1 MDIRNTRQLKEFSAG
16 RLANARE
23 GQKIIL
29 YFSLITIAVTA
40 LANVASYIL
49 SQQIAKTGGLG
60 SMGVRSALTTVQ
72 TLLPF
77 VQAVFLMCLTLGYL
91 STMLR
96 IARGQYA
103 SPNGMRLGFDRFW
116 VLLRCTLLKGLIF
129 GGVAVASLYV
139 AMMIYMMTPLSN
151 SAVDILMPLV
161 KNTGTSGQ
169 LGIML
174 DDATYAQL
182 MSATA
187 PAMAI
192 FGVLFLA
199 LAAPSFYR
207 YRMTDYLIIDRPGT
221 GALAALRDSRM
232 MMKGNRWNLFRLDL
246 SMWWYYAAVLVSAAV
261 AYGDQ
266 ILPALGI
273 SLPFSDTAAYFVFFG
288 VYLAV
293 IFVVY
298 YFLRNRVEVTY
309 ALAYDSLRPQEPE
322 NKGAVLGNIFQ
333 M

>member
-16 RLANARE
+16 RLANARD

-29 YFSLITIAVTA
+29 YFSLITIAATA
-40 LANVASYIL
+40 LVNVASYIL

-60 SMGVRSALTTVQ
+60 SMGVRSALTTAQ

-77 VQAVFLMCLTLGYL
+77 VQAFFLMCLTLGYL
-91 STMLR
+91 SAMLR

-129 GGVAVASLYV
+129 GGVAVASLYA
-139 AMMIYMMTPLSN
+139 AMMIYMMTPLAN

-161 KNTGTSGQ
+161 KNATTSG
-169 LGIML
+169 IAL

-187 PAMAI
+187 PAMGI
-192 FGVLFLA
+192 FGVLFLV
-199 LAAPSFYR
+199 LAAPLFYR

-246 SMWWYYAAVLVSAAV
+246 SMWWYYAAVLVSAAI

-266 ILPALGI
+266 ILPALGVA
-273 SLPFSDTAAYFVFFG
+273 LPFSDTVAYFLFFG

-293 IFVVY
+293 IFVIY

-309 ALAYDSLRPQEPE
+309 ALAYDSLRPREPE
-322 NKGAVLGNIFQ
+322 NNGTVLGNIFQ

>member
-16 RLANARE
+16 RLANARD

-29 YFSLITIAVTA
+29 YFSLITIAATA
-40 LANVASYIL
+40 LANVASYVL
-49 SQQIAKTGGLG
+49 SRQIAKTGGLG
-60 SMGVRSALTTVQ
+60 SMGVRSALTTAQ
-72 TLLPF
+72 TLLPL
-77 VQAVFLMCLTLGYL
+77 VQAGFLMCLTLGYL
-91 STMLR
+91 ATMLR

-161 KNTGTSGQ
+161 KSAGTSGQ

-174 DDATYAQL
+174 DDATYTQL
-182 MSATA
+182 MSATT

-192 FGVLFLA
+192 FGVLFLV
-199 LAAPSFYR
+199 LAAPLFYR

-246 SMWWYYAAVLVSAAV
+246 SMWWYYAAVLVSAAI

-266 ILPALGI
+266 LLPALGI

-293 IFVVY
+293 IFAVY

-322 NKGAVLGNIFQ
+322 NNGAVLGNIFQ

>member
-1 MDIRNTRQLKEFSAG
+1 MDIRNTRQLKDFSAG

-29 YFSLITIAVTA
+29 YFSLITIAVSA
-40 LANVASYIL
+40 VATVVSYIL

-60 SMGVRSALTTVQ
+60 SMGVRSALTTAQ
-72 TLLPF
+72 ILLPI
-77 VQAVFLMCLTLGYL
+77 VQAVFLMCLELGYL

-129 GGVAVASLYV
+129 GGVAMASMYV
-139 AMMIYMMTPLSN
+139 AIPLYMMTPLSN

-161 KNTGTSGQ
+161 KNAGTSGI
-169 LGIML
+169 LL
-174 DDATYAQL
+174 DDATYAQR
-182 MSATA
+182 MDAMMPATVLS
-187 PAMAI
+187 
-192 FGVLFLA
+192 GVLFLV
-199 LAAPSFYR
+199 LAAPVFYR
-207 YRMTDYLIIDRPGT
+207 YRMADYLIIDRPAT
-221 GALAALRDSRM
+221 GALAALRDSRVM
-232 MMKGNRWNLFRLDL
+232 TKGNRWNLFRLDL
-246 SMWWYYAAVLVSAAV
+246 SMWWYYAAMLVSAAIG
-261 AYGDQ
+261 YGDQ
-266 ILPALGI
+266 LLPALGVTFP
-273 SLPFSDTAAYFVFFG
+273 LSDTAAYFVFLG

-293 IFVVY
+293 IFVIY

-309 ALAYDSLRPQEPE
+309 ALAYDSLRPREPE
-322 NKGAVLGNIFQ
+322 NNGAVLGNIFQ

>member
-16 RLANARE
+16 RLDNARE
-23 GQKIIL
+23 GRKIIL
-29 YFSLITIAVTA
+29 YYSLITIAVSV
-40 LANVASYIL
+40 VATIVNYAL

-60 SMGVRSALTTVQ
+60 SMGVRSALTTAQ
-72 TLLPF
+72 MLLPI

-91 STMLR
+91 ATMLR

-116 VLLRCTLLKGLIF
+116 VLLRCTLLKGLMF
-129 GGVAVASLYV
+129 GGVAVASLYA
-139 AMMIYMMTPLSN
+139 AMMIYMMTPLAN

-161 KNTGTSGQ
+161 KNATTS
-169 LGIML
+169 GIML

-182 MSATA
+182 MDATA
-187 PAMAI
+187 PAMGI

-199 LAAPSFYR
+199 LAAPLFYR

-266 ILPALGI
+266 LLPALGI

>member
-1 MDIRNTRQLKEFSAG
+1 MDIRNTRQLKDFSAG

-29 YFSLITIAVTA
+29 YFSLITIAVSA
-40 LANVASYIL
+40 VATVVNYVL

-60 SMGVRSALTTVQ
+60 SMSIRSALTTVQ
-72 TLLPF
+72 MLLPI
-77 VQAVFLMCLTLGYL
+77 VQAVFLMCLELGYL

-129 GGVAVASLYV
+129 GGVAMASLYI
-139 AMMIYMMTPLSN
+139 ASMIYMMTPLSN

-161 KNTGTSGQ
+161 KNAGTSGI
-169 LGIML
+169 LL

-182 MSATA
+182 MDAMM
-187 PAMAI
+187 PAAVLS
-192 FGVLFLA
+192 GVLSLA
-199 LAAPSFYR
+199 LAAPVFYR
-207 YRMTDYLIIDRPGT
+207 YRMADYLIIDRPAT
-221 GALAALRDSRM
+221 GALAALRDSRVM
-232 MMKGNRWNLFRLDL
+232 TKGNRWNLFRLDL
-246 SMWWYYAAVLVSAAV
+246 SMWWYYAAMLVSIAV
-261 AYGDQ
+261 NYGDQ
-266 ILPALGI
+266 LLPDLGVT
-273 SLPFSDTAAYFVFFG
+273 LPFSDTVAYFLFFG

-293 IFVVY
+293 TFAIF

-309 ALAYDSLRPQEPE
+309 ALAYDSLRPREPE
-322 NKGAVLGNIFQ
+322 NNGAILGNIFR

>member
-16 RLANARE
+16 RLANARD

-29 YFSLITIAVTA
+29 YFSLITIAATA
-40 LANVASYIL
+40 LANVASYAL
-49 SQQIAKTGGLG
+49 SRQIAKTGGLG
-60 SMGVRSALTTVQ
+60 SMGVRSALTTAQ
-72 TLLPF
+72 TLLPL
-77 VQAVFLMCLTLGYL
+77 VQAGFLMCLTLGYL
-91 STMLR
+91 ATMLR

-129 GGVAVASLYV
+129 GGAAAASLYV

-151 SAVDILMPLV
+151 AAVDILMPLV
-161 KNTGTSGQ
+161 KNATASG
-169 LGIML
+169 IAL

-182 MSATA
+182 MGATA
-187 PAMAI
+187 PAMVI

-199 LAAPSFYR
+199 LAAPLFYR
-207 YRMTDYLIIDRPGT
+207 YRMADYLIIDRPAA

-232 MMKGNRWNLFRLDL
+232 MTKGNRWNLFRLDL
-246 SMWWYYAAVLVSAAV
+246 SMWWYYAAVLASAAA

-266 ILPALGI
+266 LLPALGI
-273 SLPFSDTAAYFVFFG
+273 SIPLSDTAAYFVFLG

-293 IFVVY
+293 VFVIY

-309 ALAYDSLRPQEPE
+309 ALAYDSLRPREPE

>member
-1 MDIRNTRQLKEFSAG
+1 MDIRNTRQLKEFSAE
-16 RLANARE
+16 RLANARD
-23 GQKIIL
+23 GQKIVL
-29 YFSLITIAVTA
+29 YYSLITVAVSA
-40 LANVASYIL
+40 AAAGVSYVL

-60 SMGVRSALTTVQ
+60 SMGVRSALTTAQ
-72 TLLPF
+72 TLLPIA
-77 VQAVFLMCLTLGYL
+77 QSVFLMCLTLGYL

-116 VLLRCTLLKGLIF
+116 VLLRCALLKGLIF
-129 GGVAVASLYV
+129 GAAAMASLYI
-139 AMMIYMMTPLSN
+139 AIMIYMMTPLSN

-161 KNTGTSGQ
+161 KNAGTTG
-169 LGIML
+169 IAL

-182 MSATA
+182 MDATT
-187 PAMAI
+187 PAMVI

-199 LAAPSFYR
+199 LAAPVFYR
-207 YRMTDYLIIDRPGT
+207 YRMADYLIIDRPAT

-232 MMKGNRWNLFRLDL
+232 MTKGSRWNLFRLDL
-246 SMWWYYAAVLVSAAV
+246 SMWWYYAAILVSAAIG
-261 AYGDQ
+261 YGDQ
-266 ILPALGI
+266 LLPALGI
-273 SLPFSDTAAYFVFFG
+273 TLPFSDTVAYFLFFG
-288 VYLAV
+288 VYLAATFV
-293 IFVVY
+293 IY

>member
-1 MDIRNTRQLKEFSAG
+1 MDIRNTRQLKDFSAG

-29 YFSLITIAVTA
+29 YFSLITIAVSA
-40 LANVASYIL
+40 VATVVSYIL
-49 SQQIAKTGGLG
+49 SQQIARTGGLG

-72 TLLPF
+72 MLLPI
-77 VQAVFLMCLTLGYL
+77 VQAVFLMCLELGYL

-129 GGVAVASLYV
+129 GGVAMASLYV

-161 KNTGTSGQ
+161 KNAGTSGI
-169 LGIML
+169 LL

-182 MSATA
+182 MDATA
-187 PAMAI
+187 PVMVI
-192 FGVLFLA
+192 FGVLFPV
-199 LAAPSFYR
+199 LAAPVFYR
-207 YRMTDYLIIDRPGT
+207 YRMADYLIIDRPAT
-221 GALAALRDSRM
+221 GALAALRDSRVM
-232 MMKGNRWNLFRLDL
+232 TKGNRWNLFRLDL
-246 SMWWYYAAVLVSAAV
+246 SMWWYYAAVLVSTAIG
-261 AYGDQ
+261 YGDQ
-266 ILPALGI
+266 LLPALGI
-273 SLPFSDTAAYFVFFG
+273 TLSFSDTVSYFLFLGAYLVATF
-288 VYLAV
+288 A
-293 IFVVY
+293 VY

-309 ALAYDSLRPQEPE
+309 ALAYDSIRPQDPE
-322 NKGAVLGNIFQ
+322 NNGAVLGNIFQ

>member
-91 STMLR
+91 SAMLR

-129 GGVAVASLYV
+129 GGAAAASLYV

-151 SAVDILMPLV
+151 AAVDILMPLV
-161 KNTGTSGQ
+161 KNAGASG
-169 LGIML
+169 IAL

-187 PAMAI
+187 PAMVI

-199 LAAPSFYR
+199 LAAPLFYR

-266 ILPALGI
+266 LLPALGI

-293 IFVVY
+293 IFAVY

>member
-23 GQKIIL
+23 GQKIVL
-29 YFSLITIAVTA
+29 YYSLITVAVSA
-40 LANVASYIL
+40 VATGVSYVL

-60 SMGVRSALTTVQ
+60 SMGVRSALTTAQ
-72 TLLPF
+72 TLLPI
-77 VQAVFLMCLTLGYL
+77 VQSVFLMCLTLGYL
-91 STMLR
+91 SAMLR

-129 GGVAVASLYV
+129 GGVAMASLYI
-139 AMMIYMMTPLSN
+139 AIMIYMMTPLSN

-161 KNTGTSGQ
+161 KNAGTSG
-169 LGIML
+169 IAL

-182 MSATA
+182 MDATT
-187 PAMAI
+187 PAMGI

-199 LAAPSFYR
+199 LAAPVFYR
-207 YRMTDYLIIDRPGT
+207 YRMADYLIIDRPAT

-232 MMKGNRWNLFRLDL
+232 MTKGSRWNLFRLDL
-246 SMWWYYAAVLVSAAV
+246 SMWWYYAAVLVSAAIG
-261 AYGDQ
+261 YGDQ
-266 ILPALGI
+266 LLPALGI
-273 SLPFSDTAAYFVFFG
+273 TLPFSDTVAYFLFFG
-288 VYLAV
+288 VYLAAT
-293 IFVVY
+293 FAVY

>member
-1 MDIRNTRQLKEFSAG
+1 MDIRNTRQLKDFSAG

-29 YFSLITIAVTA
+29 YFSLITIAVSA
-40 LANVASYIL
+40 VATVVSYIL

-60 SMGVRSALTTVQ
+60 SMGVRSALTTAQ
-72 TLLPF
+72 MLLPI
-77 VQAVFLMCLTLGYL
+77 VQAFFLMCLELGYL

-129 GGVAVASLYV
+129 GGVAMASMYV
-139 AMMIYMMTPLSN
+139 AIAIYMMTPLSN

-161 KNTGTSGQ
+161 KNAGTSGI
-169 LGIML
+169 LL
-174 DDATYAQL
+174 DNATYAQL
-182 MSATA
+182 MDATA
-187 PAMAI
+187 PVMVI
-192 FGVLFLA
+192 FGVLFLV
-199 LAAPSFYR
+199 LAAPVFYR
-207 YRMTDYLIIDRPGT
+207 YRMADYLIIDRPAT

-232 MMKGNRWNLFRLDL
+232 MTKGNRWNLFRLDL
-246 SMWWYYAAVLVSAAV
+246 SMWWYYAAVLVSTAIG
-261 AYGDQ
+261 YGDQ
-266 ILPALGI
+266 LLPALGI
-273 SLPFSDTAAYFVFFG
+273 TLSFSDTVSYFLFLGAYLVATF
-288 VYLAV
+288 A
-293 IFVVY
+293 VY

-309 ALAYDSLRPQEPE
+309 ALAYDSIRPQDPE
-322 NKGAVLGNIFQ
+322 NNGAVLGNIFQ

>member
-91 STMLR
+91 ATMLR

-161 KNTGTSGQ
+161 KSAGTSGQ

-174 DDATYAQL
+174 DDATYTQL
-182 MSATA
+182 MSATT

-192 FGVLFLA
+192 FGVLFLV
-199 LAAPSFYR
+199 LAAPLFYR

-246 SMWWYYAAVLVSAAV
+246 SMWWYYAAVLVSAAI

-266 ILPALGI
+266 LLPALGI

-293 IFVVY
+293 IFAVY

-309 ALAYDSLRPQEPE
+309 ALAYDSLRPREPE

>member
-16 RLANARE
+16 RLANARD

-29 YFSLITIAVTA
+29 YFSLITIAATA
-40 LANVASYIL
+40 LANVASYVL
-49 SQQIAKTGGLG
+49 SRQIAKTGGLG
-60 SMGVRSALTTVQ
+60 SMGVRSALTTAQ
-72 TLLPF
+72 TLLPL
-77 VQAVFLMCLTLGYL
+77 VQAGFLMCLTLGYL
-91 STMLR
+91 ATMLR

-129 GGVAVASLYV
+129 GGAAAASLYV

-151 SAVDILMPLV
+151 AAVDILMPLV
-161 KNTGTSGQ
+161 KNAGASG
-169 LGIML
+169 IAL
-174 DDATYAQL
+174 DDATYAKL
-182 MSATA
+182 MRATA
-187 PAMAI
+187 PAMVI

-199 LAAPSFYR
+199 LAAPLFYR
-207 YRMTDYLIIDRPGT
+207 YMTDYLIIDCPAA

-232 MMKGNRWNLFRLDL
+232 MTKGNRWNLFRLDL
-246 SMWWYYAAVLVSAAV
+246 SMWWYYAAVLASAAV

-266 ILPALGI
+266 LLPALGVTFP
-273 SLPFSDTAAYFVFFG
+273 LSDTAAYFVFLG

-293 IFVVY
+293 IFVIY

-309 ALAYDSLRPQEPE
+309 ALAYDSLRPREPE